1 MCVCVCLAECFQ
13 ENVCWCLSP
22 SRGSDLGL
30 YVTQVTFSGP
40 EELRMK
46 PTGNPLAV
54 KGVVSRAGSYL
65 VSALVSGKP
74 LPGWPRQV
82 RVVPAKPCAPKSRF
96 SGQALC
102 GKPVVVGESAEVILH
117 TFDKD
122 GNVVK
127 EGGSKVTAVLSSQ
140 DGSWRQQAQ
149 VVDNGDGAHQVLV
162 SPECAG
168 TFLLHAQV
176 NGVSVCEEGVQIAA
190 EWGPFMASQC
200 AAALTTSGQAE
211 QLSPR
216 VGEAAKL
223 KVTSMRPLDRLLPCL
238 AVSLHCPSGAV
249 SSLPSSCEADG
260 IVSSWKWAEV
270 GQYTVVVTVGGEN
283 IPGSPFVAA
292 VEPGIA
298 HLPYTQVIRESD
310 VCVAGQPVAIRLV
323 THDRQGHRCDL
334 GGQQV
339 CVKVEGKPEGAN
351 AEVSD
356 LGDGT
361 YKAVFTPT
369 AGGPL
374 HLIASLK
381 GGMGEARLA
390 TGLQVSAGR
399 AVAKESS
406 IVWDPNQSKAKAG
419 QAVQMEVVRAD
430 AFSNVVRSSE
440 GQPAVNLKV
449 DGPGEA
455 VVETEETKDGRV
467 LVHVTA
473 TMAGKYKATAAF
485 AGGKETI
492 GAPVEFEVTAAL
504 VHSCCLSEGAAF
516 CFLERPLKGK

>member
-1 MCVCVCLAECFQ
+1 
-13 ENVCWCLSP
+13 
-22 SRGSDLGL
+22 
-30 YVTQVTFSGP
+30 
-40 EELRMK
+40 MK

-54 KGVVSRAGSYL
+54 KGVVSKAGSYL
-65 VSALVSGKP
+65 VSAMVSGKP

-82 RVVPAKPCAPKSRF
+82 RVVPAKPHAPKSRL

-140 DGSWRQQAQ
+140 DGSRQQHAQ
-149 VVDNGDGAHQVLV
+149 VVDHGNGTYQVLV

-168 TFLLHAQV
+168 TFLLHAKV
-176 NGVSVCEEGVQIAA
+176 NGVAVCDEGAQIAA
-190 EWGPFMASQC
+190 EWGPFMASHC
-200 AAALTTSGQAE
+200 AAVLTSAGEVAQA
-211 QLSPR
+211 SPR

-249 SSLPSSCEADG
+249 SSLPSSCDADG

-270 GQYTVVVTVGGEN
+270 GQYSVVVTVGGEN

-292 VEPGIA
+292 VEPGAA
-298 HLPYTQVIRESD
+298 HLPYTQVIGESD
-310 VCVAGQPVAIRLV
+310 VCIAGEPTAVRLI
-323 THDRQGHRCDL
+323 THDKQGHRCDR
-334 GGQQV
+334 GGQQI
-339 CVKVEGKPEGAN
+339 CVKVDGKPVGAD
-351 AEVSD
+351 AKVSD

-369 AGGPL
+369 VGGPL
-374 HLIASLK
+374 SLVASLK
-381 GGMGEARLA
+381 GGKGETRLA
-390 TGLQVSAGR
+390 SGLLVSAGR

-406 IVWDPNQSKAKAG
+406 IVWDPNQGKAKAG
-419 QAVQMEVVRAD
+419 QTVHMEVVRAD
-430 AFSNVVRSSE
+430 AFGNVVRSPE

-449 DGPGEA
+449 DGPAVA
-455 VVETEETKDGRV
+455 VVQTEETKDGRV
-467 LVHVTA
+467 LVQVTA

-485 AGGKETI
+485 ADGKESI
-492 GAPVEFEVTAAL
+492 GAPVQFEVTT
-504 VHSCCLSEGAAF
+504 HSPEA
-516 CFLERPLKGK
+516 